1 VIAAVVLHLVS
12 VNAVV
17 NDALFCSLYKQ
28 KVAADPTQAE
38 VSGSLSPRQKTG
50 FIGVKRHWQVHR
62 VVTPAVVG
70 SNPTAPAISRE

>member
-1 VIAAVVLHLVS
+1 MIAAAA
-12 VNAVV
+12 NAAKLT
-17 NDALFCSLYKQ
+17 ALFCSLYKR

-50 FIGVKRHWQVHR
+50 FIGVKRHRQVHR

-70 SNPTAPAISRE
+70 SSPTAPAT